1 MNTKPFVR
9 IAGLY
14 DRGISYRNA
23 STWFSGPFHPSPMGT
38 EKAPTCRV
46 LINVRARRGSVAN
59 FMHAACYLLSRV
71 GTSSGSLF
79 LRRLRVGMRGR
90 DSWGLGSLRTGG
102 RESGKA
108 AVPRVA
114 RARRS
119 LFPPRPRVSQAL
131 VPA

>member
-1 MNTKPFVR
+1 ARSILRP
-9 IAGLY
+9 
-14 DRGISYRNA
+14 
-23 STWFSGPFHPSPMGT
+23 W
-38 EKAPTCRV
+38 APRRAHTCRV

-59 FMHAACYLLSRV
+59 FMQAACYLLSRV

-79 LRRLRVGMRGR
+79 LRRLRGGMLGR
-90 DSWGLGSLRTGG
+90 DSWGPGSLRTGG

-119 LFPPRPRVSQAL
+119 LFPPRPRVVQAL
-131 VPA
+131 VTGGHSPSSDVPARLANGHNRLPNEARSE